1 LLIEFFI
8 KKISKRLKIKEKSFT
23 KKAVDLMTLFDWPGN
38 VRELENF
45 IERICVLE
53 KVDIIDEDVVKR
65 YYVKEKPSAPSITGS
80 LKKIENEAIKEA
92 LKQAAGNKI
101 VAARILG
108 IHPST
113 LYRKLKKLNLDS

>member
-1 LLIEFFI
+1 M
-8 KKISKRLKIKEKSFT
+8 KEKSFT

-53 KVDIIDEDVVKR
+53 KVDIIDEDVIKR
-65 YYVKEKPSAPSITGS
+65 YYVKEKTAAQSITGS
-80 LKKIENEAIKEA
+80 LKKIEKEAINEA
-92 LKQAAGNKI
+92 LKQAGGNKI